1 MEETSNDKFLS
12 RRRSAALKAFKVKD
26 ERVATFKKIAAILQK
41 SEIER
46 TAEETGI
53 LSSCSDVVKEVNLRQ
68 EKRDKIKARLEEVED
83 APEILEEKC
92 MRLAAAISR
101 ATSLTIYTGAG
112 ISTAASIPDYR
123 GTNGVWT
130 RMQQGKDIGN
140 HDLSQAE
147 PTLTHMALYALY
159 KARVLKHIVSQ
170 NCDGLHLRSGIPR
183 NLLSE
188 VHGNMY
194 VEVCRMCK
202 PSREYWRLFDV
213 TEKTARYQHGT
224 GRTCHRCNSTLQ
236 DSIVHFGERGNL
248 PWPINWNGATKAAKQ
263 ADVIL
268 CLGSSLKVLKKY
280 PWLWQM
286 DKPVPKRASLYIVN
300 LQWTPKDENAV
311 LKINGKCD
319 DVMKKVMNH
328 LGLEIPPYDR
338 TKDPIF
344 FHAVKLHNGEQL
356 TTTQPC
362 LQDPTTTT
370 IKKEPL
376 SQSSDENVKC
386 TAQQTDDDNEDD
398 DDDDEDDKEDCV
410 STVVVTDATT
420 AYPAPFFAA
429 LPFLSMGLPF
439 PPMYMYPQLTPLFY
453 YPFIQL
459 PNAPIETPK
468 PKPACLFCMEHE
480 GSLSCLYYQRNGDC
494 PTAAATTAVT
504 VTSPTKTE
512 NEEKQE
518 PPLVIRADA
527 STASPKNPGW
537 FGKGYRKGMKRKR

>member
-1 MEETSNDKFLS
+1 
-12 RRRSAALKAFKVKD
+12 
-26 ERVATFKKIAAILQK
+26 
-41 SEIER
+41 
-46 TAEETGI
+46 
-53 LSSCSDVVKEVNLRQ
+53 
-68 EKRDKIKARLEEVED
+68 
-83 APEILEEKC
+83 

-101 ATSLTIYTGAG
+101 ATSLAVYTGAG

-159 KARVLKHIVSQ
+159 KARVLKHVVSQ

-194 VEVCRMCK
+194 VEVCRACK

-213 TEKTARYQHGT
+213 TEKTARYQHHT
-224 GRTCHRCNSTLQ
+224 GRLCHRCNSMLQ
-236 DSIVHFGERGNL
+236 DSIVHFGERGSL
-248 PWPINWNGATKAAKQ
+248 PWPINWNGATRAAKQ

-286 DKPVPKRASLYIVN
+286 DRPVQKRASLYIVN

-311 LKINGKCD
+311 LKINGRCD
-319 DVMKKVMNH
+319 EVMRKIMSH
-328 LGLEIPPYDR
+328 LGLDVPQYDR

-344 FHAVKLHNGEQL
+344 FHAVKLQSGEQL

-362 LQDPTTTT
+362 LEEPP

-386 TAQQTDDDNEDD
+386 TVQGTGEK
-398 DDDDEDDKEDCV
+398 EEEDCV
-410 STVVVTDATT
+410 STVTVTDTTT
-420 AYPAPFFAA
+420 AYPAPFFTA

-439 PPMYMYPQLTPLFY
+439 PPMYMYPQLTPVFY
-453 YPFIQL
+453 YPFIQI
-459 PNAPIETPK
+459 PNTPTEAPK
-468 PKPACLFCMEHE
+468 PKPACSFCMEHE
-480 GSLSCLYYQRNGDC
+480 GSLSCLYYQRDGDC
-494 PTAAATTAVT
+494 CVPN
-504 VTSPTKTE
+504 KTE
-512 NEEKQE
+512 NEQKQQE
-518 PPLVIRADA
+518 GALVIHTDA
-527 STASPKNPGW
+527 PVASPKNPGW
-537 FGKGYRKGMKRKR
+537 FGKGCRKGMKKKR

>member
-1 MEETSNDKFLS
+1 MEEAGNEKFLS
-12 RRRSAALKAFKVKD
+12 RRRSVALKALKVKD
-26 ERVATFKKIAAILQK
+26 ERVATLKKVAAILQK
-41 SEIER
+41 SETDR

-53 LSSCSDVVKEVNLRQ
+53 LISCSDVVKEVNLRQ
-68 EKRDKIKARLEEVED
+68 EKRHRVKARLEEVED
-83 APEILEEKC
+83 APQILEEKC

-101 ATSLTIYTGAG
+101 ATSLAVYTGAG

-183 NLLSE
+183 TLLSE

-194 VEVCRMCK
+194 VEVCRTCK
-202 PSREYWRLFDV
+202 PFREYWRLFDV
-213 TEKTARYQHGT
+213 TEKTARYSHGT
-224 GRTCHRCNSTLQ
+224 GRFCRRCDSVLQ

-248 PWPINWNGATKAAKQ
+248 PWPINWNGATRAAKQ

-286 DKPVPKRASLYIVN
+286 DRPVQKRPSLYIVN

-319 DVMKKVMNH
+319 EVMRKVMAH
-328 LGLEIPPYDR
+328 LALEIPRYNR
-338 TKDPIF
+338 AKDPIF
-344 FHAVKLHNGEQL
+344 SHAVRLRGGERC
-356 TTTQPC
+356 TTSQPC
-362 LQDPTTTT
+362 LEEPSDIAHMELSEISDNFCEDIAPQT
-370 IKKEPL
+370 KEREGCI
-376 SQSSDENVKC
+376 SAKNMSESM
-386 TAQQTDDDNEDD
+386 
-398 DDDDEDDKEDCV
+398 
-410 STVVVTDATT
+410 S
-420 AYPAPFFAA
+420 AYPAPFFTA

-439 PPMYMYPQLTPLFY
+439 PPMYMCPQLTPLFY
-453 YPFIQL
+453 YPFIQI
-459 PNAPIETPK
+459 PDMTMNMPK
-468 PKPACLFCMEHE
+468 PKPACAFCMENE
-480 GSLSCLYYQRNGDC
+480 GSVTCLYYQRDTDG
-494 PTAAATTAVT
+494 TALIGSESKQVKE
-504 VTSPTKTE
+504 TKT
-512 NEEKQE
+512 
-518 PPLVIRADA
+518 LVIHADSPMA
-527 STASPKNPGW
+527 PPKNPGW

>member
-1 MEETSNDKFLS
+1 MEETGNEKFLS

-26 ERVATFKKIAAILQK
+26 ERVATFKKVAAILQK
-41 SEIER
+41 SETDR

-53 LSSCSDVVKEVNLRQ
+53 LVSCSDVVKEVNLRQ
-68 EKRDKIKARLEEVED
+68 EKRHRVKARLKEIED

-101 ATSLTIYTGAG
+101 ATSLAVYTGAG

-130 RMQQGKDIGN
+130 RLQQGKDIGN

-183 NLLSE
+183 TLLSE
-188 VHGNMY
+188 VHGNM
-194 VEVCRMCK
+194 
-202 PSREYWRLFDV
+202 
-213 TEKTARYQHGT
+213 
-224 GRTCHRCNSTLQ
+224 CNSVLQ

-248 PWPINWNGATKAAKQ
+248 PWPINWNGATRAAKQ

-286 DKPVPKRASLYIVN
+286 DRPIHKRPSLYIIN

-319 DVMKKVMNH
+319 EVMRKVMAH
-328 LGLEIPPYDR
+328 LGLEIPQYNR
-338 TKDPIF
+338 AKDPIF
-344 FHAVKLHNGEQL
+344 FHAVRLKNNEQYS
-356 TTTQPC
+356 TSQPC
-362 LQDPTTTT
+362 LEEPSDIAHIELNQINDNFHEDISTQA
-370 IKKEPL
+370 KE
-376 SQSSDENVKC
+376 K
-386 TAQQTDDDNEDD
+386 
-398 DDDDEDDKEDCV
+398 DCV
-410 STVVVTDATT
+410 SSRKVSESIS
-420 AYPAPFFAA
+420 AYSAPFFTA

-439 PPMYMYPQLTPLFY
+439 PPMYMCPQLTPLFY
-453 YPFIQL
+453 YPFVQV
-459 PNAPIETPK
+459 PNMTLDIPK
-468 PKPACLFCMEHE
+468 PNPTCTFCMENE
-480 GSLSCLYYQRNGDC
+480 GSLTCLYYQRD
-494 PTAAATTAVT
+494 
-504 VTSPTKTE
+504 TE
-512 NEEKQE
+512 NSSLGTESKQIKDTKALVIHAD
-518 PPLVIRADA
+518 PPLA
-527 STASPKNPGW
+527 PKNPGW
-537 FGKGYRKGMKRKR
+537 FGKGYRKGMKKKR